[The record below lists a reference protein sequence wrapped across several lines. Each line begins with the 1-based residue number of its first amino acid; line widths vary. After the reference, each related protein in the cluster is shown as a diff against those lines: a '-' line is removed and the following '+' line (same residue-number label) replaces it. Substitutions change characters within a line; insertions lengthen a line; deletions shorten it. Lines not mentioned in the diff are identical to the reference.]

1 MIARLGLPEKTA
13 RLRSARLGARDMVH
27 ARMELACVTVVGL
40 DTIAHPRIAQTV
52 VVGMAPARCVLL
64 SFASRLKENV
74 LASTGILVE
83 PVRSNHV
90 QCQTARVTVRV
101 KMRPAF
107 VTAHILDWAARNVV
121 FCRRTSPAQEIAVR
135 MVPVSMVCAI
145 VTTGGAALTARSR
158 KFVPMIA
165 LSVVR
170 VTMELAYVI
179 HAGVG
184 WTVEL
189 RTRRPGAK

>member
-1 MIARLGLPEKTA
+1 MLVR
-13 RLRSARLGARDMVH
+13 
-27 ARMELACVTVVGL
+27 
-40 DTIAHPRIAQTV
+40 
-52 VVGMAPARCVLL
+52 
-64 SFASRLKENV
+64 
-74 LASTGILVE
+74 TGILAK
-83 PVRSNHV
+83 PVRSNYV
-90 QCQTARVTVRV
+90 QFQTARVTGRV
-101 KMRPAF
+101 KMRRAF
-107 VTAHILDWAARNVV
+107 VTAHILDWAARNDV
-121 FCRRTSPAQEIAVR
+121 FCWLTSPAQEIAVR

-145 VTTGGAALTARSR
+145 ATTGGAALTARSR

-189 RTRRPGAK
+189 

>member
-27 ARMELACVTVVGL
+27 ARMELACVTAVGL

-52 VVGMAPARCVLL
+52 VVGMAPAKCVLL
-64 SFASRLKENV
+64 SFSSRLKENV
-74 LASTGILVE
+74 LASMGILVK

-107 VTAHILDWAARNVV
+107 VTPHILDWAARNDV

-145 VTTGGAALTARSR
+145 VTTGGAARTARSR

-189 RTRRPGAK
+189 

>member
-1 MIARLGLPEKTA
+1 
-13 RLRSARLGARDMVH
+13 
-27 ARMELACVTVVGL
+27 
-40 DTIAHPRIAQTV
+40 
-52 VVGMAPARCVLL
+52 
-64 SFASRLKENV
+64 
-74 LASTGILVE
+74 
-83 PVRSNHV
+83 
-90 QCQTARVTVRV
+90 
-101 KMRPAF
+101 
-107 VTAHILDWAARNVV
+107 
-121 FCRRTSPAQEIAVR
+121 

-145 VTTGGAALTARSR
+145 VTTVGAALTARSR

-189 RTRRPGAK
+189 